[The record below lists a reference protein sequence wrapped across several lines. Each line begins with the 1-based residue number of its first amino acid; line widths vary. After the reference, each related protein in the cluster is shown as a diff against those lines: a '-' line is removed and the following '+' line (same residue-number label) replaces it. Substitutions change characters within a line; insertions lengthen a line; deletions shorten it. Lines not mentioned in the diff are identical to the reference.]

1 MFANDILDGKIALI
15 TGAGQPFADAVVRR
29 FAALGARIAVVYD
42 PRDAEKAL
50 AIELPEGSLRVEC
63 DSTDA
68 TAVKN
73 TVRGVAAEMG
83 RIDILVCAAY
93 YGTPEPIYKIALDEW
108 QRSVDSQI
116 SGTLHFNREVIRPM
130 MRNKSGRIIN
140 VIYALAGPA
149 ANVGARGVAALTRTL
164 AAELA
169 PQGISVNCIGVGA
182 LEEQGGSDE
191 SVKVVRPS
199 MNIVRSAAPLGR
211 LGRVD
216 EIAEMTVFLAS
227 DAAKLT
233 SGHTLPASGGLYP

>member
-1 MFANDILDGKIALI
+1 MFANDILTGKVALI
-15 TGAGQPFADAVVRR
+15 TGVGQPFANAVVRR
-29 FAALGARIAVVYD
+29 YAALGARLAVVYE

-50 AIELPEGSLRVEC
+50 AVELPEGTLRIEC

-68 TAVKN
+68 AAVKLV
-73 TVRGVAAEMG
+73 VRDVAAQMG
-83 RIDILVCAAY
+83 RIDVLVCASY
-93 YGTPEPIYKIALDEW
+93 YGTPGPIHKIALTEW
-108 QRSVDSQI
+108 QKCMDSQI
-116 SGTLHFNREVIRPM
+116 SATLHFNREVIRPM

-140 VIYALAGPA
+140 VMYAMAGPA
-149 ANVGARGVAALTRTL
+149 ASVGARGLAALTRTL

-182 LEEQGGSDE
+182 LEEQGGSDD

-227 DAAKLT
+227 DAARLT

>member
-1 MFANDILDGKIALI
+1 MFANDILSGKVALV

-29 FAALGARIAVVYD
+29 FTALGARVAVVYE

-50 AIELPEGSLRVEC
+50 ALDLPEGTPRLEC
-63 DSTDA
+63 DGTNPA
-68 TAVKN
+68 AVKS
-73 TVRGVAAEMG
+73 TVREVAAQMG
-83 RIDILVCAAY
+83 RIDVLVCASY
-93 YGTPEPIYKIALDEW
+93 YGTRDPIYKIALDEW
-108 QRSVDSQI
+108 QKSVESQI

-182 LEEQGGSDE
+182 LEEQGANDD

-227 DAAKLT
+227 DAARLT